1 MTTTHGGIT
10 EIDYAAMIRA
20 LNQVHYAGETSF
32 YNNAPLRPCEEALYD
47 RLGVGA
53 RILDVGCGA
62 GRVTRAI
69 TALGGDIVGV
79 DINDAALAV
88 AQAACPNGT
97 FVHGSMNALPLPTD
111 NFDQVWCL
119 RFSFNALATEA
130 ERVETLHEMWRVC
143 APGGTVLV
151 ETFNWHYAGRL
162 GLVRI
167 ANLLDLAA
175 RAARWR
181 GQRRSG
187 SRPLPARDII
197 YLANKTSGAAP
208 GYAHLTTAHELYLLT
223 AACGIRQYATVTSE
237 EGVLSTPALP
247 VRGRHR
253 RYSMWLV
260 LRKPE
265 ERS

>member
-32 YNNAPLRPCEEALYD
+32 YTTAPLRSCEEALYR
-47 RLGVGA
+47 RLGAGE

-62 GRVTRAI
+62 GRVSRAI
-69 TALGGDIVGV
+69 AALGGDIVGI
-79 DINDAALAV
+79 DINEAALAT
-88 AQAACPNGT
+88 ARATCPNGT
-97 FVHGSMNALPLPTD
+97 FVHGSMNALPLPTGSF
-111 NFDQVWCL
+111 NQVWCL

-130 ERVETLHEMWRVC
+130 ERAETLYEMWRVC

-151 ETFNWHYAGRL
+151 ETFNWHYAGRF

-181 GQRRSG
+181 GQRRTG
-187 SRPLPARDII
+187 SQPLPARDII
-197 YLANKTSGAAP
+197 YLANKSSGAAP
-208 GYAHLTTAHELYLLT
+208 GYAHLTTVQELHLLA
-223 AACGIRQYATVTSE
+223 AACGIQQYATVTSE
-237 EGVLSTPALP
+237 KGVLSTPALP
-247 VRGRHR
+247 VRPRHR
-253 RYSMWLV
+253 QYSMWLV
-260 LRKPE
+260 LHKPGE
-265 ERS
+265 QV